1 MSISC
6 ADLSKKYGRKTALEN
21 ISLTIADGKVTGLVG
36 PNGAGKST
44 FIKLLTGLIYPTTGY
59 VSIDGFDVHA
69 EHPEAMAHLG
79 AIVEWPSFY
88 PDLSARKNL
97 AILSGGHGKKY
108 EAKLQEVTKFLDIN
122 DALDR
127 KAGVL
132 STGMKQRLGI
142 ALALLPDSKYILLDE
157 PANGL
162 DPSGIVEI
170 RNLIRDYN
178 RKFGITVLVSSHLL
192 SEIEMICDE
201 LIMIVDGRL
210 KASGNLQQLLSGG
223 RRIKVATTSPQETA
237 LFLQKAFEEKREW
250 IVSEPRY
257 AGEGFTFLIPE
268 NCNPSQVG
276 LELYKAG
283 FVLSHLAGEQLTLED
298 FFLKKTAG
306 EDKK

>member
-6 ADLSKKYGRKTALEN
+6 ANLSKKYGRKTALEN

>member
-1 MSISC
+1 MSIICSN
-6 ADLSKKYGRKTALEN
+6 LSKKYGRKTALDN
-21 ISLTIADGKVTGLVG
+21 LSLTIADGKVTGLVG

-44 FIKLLTGLIYPTTGY
+44 FIKLLTGLIFPTTGY
-59 VSIDGFDVHA
+59 VETDGFDVHT
-69 EHPEAMAHLG
+69 EHSEAMAHLG
-79 AIVEWPSFY
+79 AIIEWPSFY
-88 PDLSARKNL
+88 PDLTARKNL

-108 EAKLQEVTKFLDIN
+108 EAKLEEVTKFLDIN

-127 KAGVL
+127 NAGIL

-201 LIMIVDGRL
+201 LIMIVDGKL

-223 RRIKVATTSPQETA
+223 RRIKVVTTKPQETA
-237 LFLQKAFEEKREW
+237 VFLKKAFEEKKPW
-250 IVSEPRY
+250 IVSAPQY

-268 NCNPSQVG
+268 NCDPSQVG

-298 FFLKKTAG
+298 FFLRKTAG
-306 EDKK
+306 DDEK

>member
-1 MSISC
+1 MSIICSN
-6 ADLSKKYGRKTALEN
+6 LSKKYGRKTALDN
-21 ISLTIADGKVTGLVG
+21 LSLTIADGKVTGLVG

-44 FIKLLTGLIYPTTGY
+44 FIKLLTGLIFPTTGY
-59 VSIDGFDVHA
+59 VETDGFDVHT
-69 EHPEAMAHLG
+69 EHSEAMAHLG
-79 AIVEWPSFY
+79 AIIEWPSFY
-88 PDLSARKNL
+88 PDLTARKNL

-108 EAKLQEVTKFLDIN
+108 EAKLEEVTKFLDIN

-127 KAGVL
+127 NAGIL

-201 LIMIVDGRL
+201 LIMIVDGKL
-210 KASGNLQQLLSGG
+210 KASGNLRQLLSGG
-223 RRIKVATTSPQETA
+223 RRIKVATTKPQETA
-237 LFLQKAFEEKREW
+237 VFLKKAFEEKKPW
-250 IVSEPRY
+250 IVSAPQY

-268 NCNPSQVG
+268 NCDPSQVG

-283 FVLSHLAGEQLTLED
+283 FALSHLAGEQLTLED

-306 EDKK
+306 DDEK

>member
-6 ADLSKKYGRKTALEN
+6 ANLSKKYGRKTALEN

-201 LIMIVDGRL
+201 LIMIVDGSLR
-210 KASGNLQQLLSGG
+210 ASGNLQQLLSGG

-268 NCNPSQVG
+268 NCDPSQVG

>member
-69 EHPEAMAHLG
+69 KHPEAMAHLG

>member
-1 MSISC
+1 MSIICSN
-6 ADLSKKYGRKTALEN
+6 LSKKYGKKTALDN
-21 ISLTIADGKVTGLVG
+21 LSLTIADGKVTGLIG

-44 FIKLLTGLIYPTTGY
+44 FIKLLTGLIFPTTGY
-59 VSIDGFDVHA
+59 VEIDGFDVHTAHA
-69 EHPEAMAHLG
+69 EALAHLG

-88 PDLSARKNL
+88 PDLTARRNL

-108 EAKLQEVTKFLDIN
+108 EAKLEEVTKFLDIN
-122 DALDR
+122 DILDR
-127 KAGVL
+127 NAGVL
-132 STGMKQRLGI
+132 STGIKQRLGI

-178 RKFGITVLVSSHLL
+178 RKSGITVLVSSHLL

-201 LIMIVDGRL
+201 LIMIVDGKL
-210 KASGNLQQLLSGG
+210 KASGNLRQLLSGG
-223 RRIKVATTSPQETA
+223 RRLKVVTTKPQETA
-237 LFLQKAFEEKREW
+237 VFLKKAFEEKKPW
-250 IVSEPRY
+250 IASAPQY

-268 NCNPSQVG
+268 NCDPSLAG
-276 LELYKAG
+276 IELYKAG
-283 FVLSHLAGEQLTLED
+283 FAISHLAGEQLTLED

-306 EDKK
+306 DDAK